1 MRSSDRAS
9 RAAVLLQTLV
19 GLFGC
24 VLDFLSEIRPWITG
38 DGSSGG
44 SDDVAS
50 RIGSELAPSA
60 VDLWALQRLGLECSR
75 VLGVW
80 VAEDPE
86 SLPQRFLD
94 ALPVLLALGA
104 AEEVRAG
111 NGSVIRVVGQNSGLI
126 FAVFGGVGVG
136 VGVWWCWWC

>member
-1 MRSSDRAS
+1 M
-9 RAAVLLQTLV
+9 
-19 GLFGC
+19 
-24 VLDFLSEIRPWITG
+24 
-38 DGSSGG
+38 
-44 SDDVAS
+44 
-50 RIGSELAPSA
+50 
-60 VDLWALQRLGLECSR
+60 
-75 VLGVW
+75 W